1 MEVWVSAPLV
11 LAAAAAV
18 LFYNNRETLRAD
30 GPLGQKCGAV
40 MRRKNAVVAL
50 LCAVPVAEAAFL
62 VSYFYYGNGVPY
74 AVRLLCVCE
83 WLIPVAYMDYKKR
96 VIPNVLIV
104 AGLGLFL
111 AFFAVDIFVLRYE
124 ALDVLKS
131 AGGGLLLGA
140 GVFVLCLLV
149 TKGGMG
155 MGDVKLFGVLGLL
168 LGWDGVFYVILHS
181 AVLVAGYGAVMML
194 RKKMDRKTMLPI
206 GPFAW
211 LSMLVSVFLG
221 L

>member
-1 MEVWVSAPLV
+1 MWVSAPLV
-11 LAAAAAV
+11 LIAAAAIV
-18 LFYNNRETLRAD
+18 FYNNREAFRAD
-30 GPLGQKCGAV
+30 GPPGPKCGAV
-40 MRRKNAVVAL
+40 VRRKNAVVAL
-50 LCAVPVAEAAFL
+50 LCAVPLAEAAFL
-62 VSYFYYGNGVPY
+62 VSCLYYQHGVPY
-74 AVRLLCVCE
+74 AVKLLCVCE

-96 VIPNVLIV
+96 IIPNALIA
-104 AGLGLFL
+104 AGLGLFAVFL
-111 AFFAVDIFVLRYE
+111 ALDVLVWRYD
-124 ALDVLKS
+124 ALDVLKA

-181 AVLVAGYGAVMML
+181 VVLVAGYGLVMMA
-194 RKKMDRKTMLPI
+194 RKKLDRKATLPI
-206 GPFAW
+206 GPFAL